1 MKRYNPWLTL
11 LSREETNMQ
20 RKFAIFRN
28 AIFNNMNS
36 SNLIDQGMHEEW
48 DRMMATLIPNLFGV
62 LVLVI
67 CKYTL
72 LFQI

>member
-1 MKRYNPWLTL
+1 
-11 LSREETNMQ
+11 
-20 RKFAIFRN
+20 
-28 AIFNNMNS
+28 MNS